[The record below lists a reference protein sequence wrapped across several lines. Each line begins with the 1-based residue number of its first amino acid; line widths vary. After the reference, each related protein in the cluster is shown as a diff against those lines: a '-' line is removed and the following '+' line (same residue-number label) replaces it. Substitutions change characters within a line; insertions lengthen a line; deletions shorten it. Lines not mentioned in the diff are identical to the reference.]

1 MYKVTDKLSFKR
13 DAHGYKLT
21 QVYDTIN
28 TKTKEPSQS
37 SRDTFHSSLDQ
48 VAGKI
53 LHLAVDDT
61 NVELEL
67 EDMRNAFFSCKAE
80 IAAMLKQME
89 EGV

>member
-1 MYKVTDKLSFKR
+1 
-13 DAHGYKLT
+13 
-21 QVYDTIN
+21 
-28 TKTKEPSQS
+28 
-37 SRDTFHSSLDQ
+37 

-89 EGV
+89 DGV